1 MDSLEPIK
9 RKIYEIRG
17 RRVMLDSD
25 LAEMYQVET
34 KNLKRAVRAN
44 IERFPDDFMFELTK
58 EEFDSLRCKNFTSNN
73 EDDALRCKNFT
84 SNKRGGNRY
93 LPFAFTR
100 EGIAM
105 LSGLLRS
112 EVAIQANINIM
123 RAFFQM
129 QEALLIVSNTQL
141 QLEQIRSE
149 IKQLR
154 TDMND
159 TLADQNK
166 LEKNKTAKISGGID
180 DQEYT
185 LPQAIGILVLS
196 HGIDIVAPGIIR
208 DLRRFGHD
216 HTAGELPKK
225 RFRQFIQQFFHDLFV
240 FFCRNHPVSNG
251 EDPFGPSRL
260 SVHSAGMRF
269 GNCQSISPDRRGI
282 NGNLE
287 NSGAFRVESSMMGDT
302 FLEKI
307 RRSFLGRI

>member
-25 LAEMYQVET
+25 LAELYMVET

-44 IERFPDDFMFELTK
+44 IDRFPDNFMFELTK
-58 EEFDSLRCKNFTSNN
+58 DEFDSLRCNFFTSN
-73 EDDALRCKNFT
+73 T
-84 SNKRGGNRY
+84 RGGNRY

-112 EVAIQANINIM
+112 PIAIQANINIM

-149 IKQLR
+149 IRQLR

-159 TLADQNK
+159 TLADQNEINELTRAQLDAISDALAELQNQDK
-166 LEKNKTAKISGGID
+166 SPLSLPEIGYTAIQK
-180 DQEYT
+180 QR
-185 LPQAIGILVLS
+185 A
-196 HGIDIVAPGIIR
+196 
-208 DLRRFGHD
+208 
-216 HTAGELPKK
+216 KK
-225 RFRQFIQQFFHDLFV
+225 
-240 FFCRNHPVSNG
+240 
-251 EDPFGPSRL
+251 
-260 SVHSAGMRF
+260 
-269 GNCQSISPDRRGI
+269 
-282 NGNLE
+282 
-287 NSGAFRVESSMMGDT
+287 
-302 FLEKI
+302 
-307 RRSFLGRI
+307 

>member
-1 MDSLEPIK
+1 MNEIQVIQS
-9 RKIYEIRG
+9 KIYEIRG

-25 LAEMYQVET
+25 LAVLYMVET

-58 EEFDSLRCKNFTSNN
+58 EEYDSLRCNFFTSNN
-73 EDDALRCKNFT
+73 EGDALRCKNFT

-112 EVAIQANINIM
+112 SIAVQANINIM

-159 TLADQNK
+159 TLADQNEINELTRAQLDAISEALSELQSDK
-166 LEKNKTAKISGGID
+166 KSSLPLPEIGYTAIQKQRDNKEK
-180 DQEYT
+180 
-185 LPQAIGILVLS
+185 
-196 HGIDIVAPGIIR
+196 
-208 DLRRFGHD
+208 
-216 HTAGELPKK
+216 
-225 RFRQFIQQFFHDLFV
+225 
-240 FFCRNHPVSNG
+240 
-251 EDPFGPSRL
+251 
-260 SVHSAGMRF
+260 
-269 GNCQSISPDRRGI
+269 
-282 NGNLE
+282 
-287 NSGAFRVESSMMGDT
+287 
-302 FLEKI
+302 
-307 RRSFLGRI
+307 

>member
-25 LAEMYQVET
+25 LAELYLVET
-34 KNLKRAVRAN
+34 KNLKRAVKRN
-44 IERFPDDFMFELTK
+44 MERFPEDFMFQLTK
-58 EEFDSLRCKNFTSNN
+58 EEYDSLRCQNFTLKDTDNLSTVV
-73 EDDALRCKNFT
+73 LT
-84 SNKRGGNRY
+84 SQNVILKKGGRGQHSKY

-112 EVAIQANINIM
+112 EVAVQANISIM

-159 TLADQNK
+159 SLADQNEINELTRVRLDAISDALIELQNQGK
-166 LEKNKTAKISGGID
+166 EPLALPEIGFAAIQKRREEEKE
-180 DQEYT
+180 Q
-185 LPQAIGILVLS
+185 
-196 HGIDIVAPGIIR
+196 
-208 DLRRFGHD
+208 
-216 HTAGELPKK
+216 
-225 RFRQFIQQFFHDLFV
+225 
-240 FFCRNHPVSNG
+240 
-251 EDPFGPSRL
+251 
-260 SVHSAGMRF
+260 
-269 GNCQSISPDRRGI
+269 
-282 NGNLE
+282 
-287 NSGAFRVESSMMGDT
+287 
-302 FLEKI
+302 
-307 RRSFLGRI
+307 

>member
-44 IERFPDDFMFELTK
+44 IERFPEDFMFELTK
-58 EEFDSLRCKNFTSNN
+58 DEYDALRCNFFTSNN
-73 EDDALRCKNFT
+73 DGDALRCKNFT

-112 EVAIQANINIM
+112 EIAVQANINIM

-141 QLEQIRSE
+141 QLEQIRAE
-149 IKQLR
+149 IKRLR

-159 TLADQNK
+159 TLADQNDINEMTRAQ
-166 LEKNKTAKISGGID
+166 LEAISDALTELQNQGKNPLA
-180 DQEYT
+180 
-185 LPQAIGILVLS
+185 LPEIGYAAIQK
-196 HGIDIVAPGIIR
+196 
-208 DLRRFGHD
+208 RR
-216 HTAGELPKK
+216 EKEEKK
-225 RFRQFIQQFFHDLFV
+225 
-240 FFCRNHPVSNG
+240 
-251 EDPFGPSRL
+251 
-260 SVHSAGMRF
+260 
-269 GNCQSISPDRRGI
+269 
-282 NGNLE
+282 
-287 NSGAFRVESSMMGDT
+287 
-302 FLEKI
+302 
-307 RRSFLGRI
+307 

>member
-1 MDSLEPIK
+1 MDPLEPIK

-25 LAEMYQVET
+25 LAGMYQVET

-58 EEFDSLRCKNFTSNN
+58 DEYDSLRCKNFTSNN
-73 EDDALRCKNFT
+73 DSDTLRCKNFT

-93 LPFAFTR
+93 LPFVFTR

-112 EVAIQANINIM
+112 EIAIQANINIM

-141 QLEQIRSE
+141 QLEQIRAE

-159 TLADQNK
+159 TLADQNDINEMTRVQ
-166 LEKNKTAKISGGID
+166 LEAISDALMELQNQGKNPLALPEIGYTA
-180 DQEYT
+180 
-185 LPQAIGILVLS
+185 ILK
-196 HGIDIVAPGIIR
+196 
-208 DLRRFGHD
+208 RR
-216 HTAGELPKK
+216 EEEEKK
-225 RFRQFIQQFFHDLFV
+225 
-240 FFCRNHPVSNG
+240 
-251 EDPFGPSRL
+251 
-260 SVHSAGMRF
+260 
-269 GNCQSISPDRRGI
+269 
-282 NGNLE
+282 
-287 NSGAFRVESSMMGDT
+287 
-302 FLEKI
+302 
-307 RRSFLGRI
+307 

>member
-25 LAEMYQVET
+25 LARMYQVET

-58 EEFDSLRCKNFTSNN
+58 EEYDS
-73 EDDALRCKNFT
+73 LRCKNFT

-112 EVAIQANINIM
+112 EIAVQANINIM

-141 QLEQIRSE
+141 QLEQIRAE

-159 TLADQNK
+159 TLADQNDINEMTRVQ
-166 LEKNKTAKISGGID
+166 LEAISDALMELQNQGKNPLALPEIGYTAIQK
-180 DQEYT
+180 
-185 LPQAIGILVLS
+185 
-196 HGIDIVAPGIIR
+196 
-208 DLRRFGHD
+208 RR
-216 HTAGELPKK
+216 EEEEKK
-225 RFRQFIQQFFHDLFV
+225 
-240 FFCRNHPVSNG
+240 
-251 EDPFGPSRL
+251 
-260 SVHSAGMRF
+260 
-269 GNCQSISPDRRGI
+269 
-282 NGNLE
+282 
-287 NSGAFRVESSMMGDT
+287 
-302 FLEKI
+302 
-307 RRSFLGRI
+307 

>member
-1 MDSLEPIK
+1 MNNLQVIQS
-9 RKIYEIRG
+9 KIYVIRG

-25 LAEMYQVET
+25 LAEMYKVET

-58 EEFDSLRCKNFTSNN
+58 EEYDALRCKNFTSNN
-73 EDDALRCKNFT
+73 DGVALGCKKIT

-112 EVAIQANINIM
+112 EIAVQANINIM

-141 QLEQIRSE
+141 QLEQIRAE

-159 TLADQNK
+159 TLADQNDINEMTRAQ
-166 LEKNKTAKISGGID
+166 LEAISDALAELQPKEPKPRRRIGFV
-180 DQEYT
+180 QEDCN
-185 LPQAIGILVLS
+185 Q
-196 HGIDIVAPGIIR
+196 
-208 DLRRFGHD
+208 
-216 HTAGELPKK
+216 E
-225 RFRQFIQQFFHDLFV
+225 
-240 FFCRNHPVSNG
+240 
-251 EDPFGPSRL
+251 
-260 SVHSAGMRF
+260 
-269 GNCQSISPDRRGI
+269 
-282 NGNLE
+282 
-287 NSGAFRVESSMMGDT
+287 
-302 FLEKI
+302 
-307 RRSFLGRI
+307 

>member
-1 MDSLEPIK
+1 MDLLEPIK
-9 RKIYEIRG
+9 QKIYEIRG

-25 LAEMYQVET
+25 LAELYMVET

-58 EEFDSLRCKNFTSNN
+58 EEYDSLRCKNFTLKSG
-73 EDDALRCKNFT
+73 
-84 SNKRGGNRY
+84 RGQHSKY

-112 EVAIQANINIM
+112 PIAVQANINIM

-159 TLADQNK
+159 TLADQNEINE
-166 LEKNKTAKISGGID
+166 LTRAQLDAISTALSEL
-180 DQEYT
+180 QSNT
-185 LPQAIGILVLS
+185 PRPHRPILGFS
-196 HGIDIVAPGIIR
+196 KPSD
-208 DLRRFGHD
+208 
-216 HTAGELPKK
+216 KK
-225 RFRQFIQQFFHDLFV
+225 
-240 FFCRNHPVSNG
+240 
-251 EDPFGPSRL
+251 
-260 SVHSAGMRF
+260 
-269 GNCQSISPDRRGI
+269 
-282 NGNLE
+282 
-287 NSGAFRVESSMMGDT
+287 
-302 FLEKI
+302 
-307 RRSFLGRI
+307 

>member
-1 MDSLEPIK
+1 
-9 RKIYEIRG
+9 
-17 RRVMLDSD
+17 MLDSD
-25 LAEMYQVET
+25 LADMYKVET

-58 EEFDSLRCKNFTSNN
+58 EEYDSLRYKNFTLNN

-93 LPFAFTR
+93 LPFVFTR

-112 EVAIQANINIM
+112 EIAVKANINIM

-159 TLADQNK
+159 MLADQNDINEMTRAQ
-166 LEKNKTAKISGGID
+166 LE
-180 DQEYT
+180 
-185 LPQAIGILVLS
+185 
-196 HGIDIVAPGIIR
+196 
-208 DLRRFGHD
+208 
-216 HTAGELPKK
+216 
-225 RFRQFIQQFFHDLFV
+225 
-240 FFCRNHPVSNG
+240 
-251 EDPFGPSRL
+251 
-260 SVHSAGMRF
+260 
-269 GNCQSISPDRRGI
+269 SISDALMELQKQGKNQLALPEIGYTAIQKRRERG
-282 NGNLE
+282 
-287 NSGAFRVESSMMGDT
+287 
-302 FLEKI
+302 KK
-307 RRSFLGRI
+307 

>member
-1 MDSLEPIK
+1 MDSLEPIR

-17 RRVMLDSD
+17 RRIMLDSD

-34 KNLKRAVRAN
+34 KNLKRAVRSN

-58 EEFDSLRCKNFTSNN
+58 EEYDSLRCKYFTLKSG
-73 EDDALRCKNFT
+73 
-84 SNKRGGNRY
+84 RGQHSKY

-112 EVAIQANINIM
+112 EIAVQANINIM

-159 TLADQNK
+159 TLADQNDINEMTRAQ
-166 LEKNKTAKISGGID
+166 LEAISDALNELQNQGKNPLAFPEIGYTAIQK
-180 DQEYT
+180 
-185 LPQAIGILVLS
+185 
-196 HGIDIVAPGIIR
+196 
-208 DLRRFGHD
+208 RR
-216 HTAGELPKK
+216 EEEEKK
-225 RFRQFIQQFFHDLFV
+225 
-240 FFCRNHPVSNG
+240 
-251 EDPFGPSRL
+251 
-260 SVHSAGMRF
+260 
-269 GNCQSISPDRRGI
+269 
-282 NGNLE
+282 
-287 NSGAFRVESSMMGDT
+287 
-302 FLEKI
+302 
-307 RRSFLGRI
+307 